1 MIEIP
6 FIPETAPFSVEQRLW
21 LNGYLAGYFARLN
34 LPGHSPGDQTANA
47 PRAGLVILFG
57 SQTGTAE
64 ALARRLGKTAANHG
78 FEPRVID
85 AAQHATIDWKSET
98 TLFVVTSTYGEGEMP
113 DNAQGF
119 WTWLQSDAGRSL
131 AHLGFSVLALGD
143 SNYPEFCAAGKKID
157 ARLSE
162 IGAHR
167 IFSRADCD
175 VDYEAATKTWF
186 EGALEAARSARQDG
200 MTSSDPVH
208 GVVNGS
214 GRGQAIVSA
223 GSAAGARSNGCA
235 SVFSR
240 NNPFSARMLKNV
252 CLSKGGSA
260 KEVRHYELDLSG
272 SDLRY
277 EAGDALGVTPV
288 NCELMVADLL
298 EALHCTGEETVPIPE
313 VKVSLREALMS
324 HFDIS
329 KPSRDLLT
337 AVADRVPGSELPAL
351 LAADRSVEL
360 QKWLWG
366 RSVIDL
372 LSLLREPFSA
382 IEFVK
387 LLKKLTPRLY
397 SISSSQ
403 KVHPGEVHLTVS
415 AVRYEAHGRAR
426 KGVASTFLADRVNGA
441 DCVKVFVQPS
451 PGFKLPKD
459 GETAAIMVGPGTGIA
474 PFRAFLEERQAE
486 GARGKNWLFFGD
498 QKRSTDFLY
507 EEQITGWLEQGHLAR
522 LDLAF
527 SRDQVEKIYVQ
538 HRLLQRAGE
547 VWSWLQEGAH
557 FYVCGDASKMAK
569 DVDWALHSIAECAG
583 GLSAEGAM
591 EFVKTL
597 KDQKR
602 YHRDVY

>member
-1 MIEIP
+1 
-6 FIPETAPFSVEQRLW
+6 
-21 LNGYLAGYFARLN
+21 
-34 LPGHSPGDQTANA
+34 
-47 PRAGLVILFG
+47 
-57 SQTGTAE
+57 
-64 ALARRLGKTAANHG
+64 
-78 FEPRVID
+78 
-85 AAQHATIDWKSET
+85 
-98 TLFVVTSTYGEGEMP
+98 
-113 DNAQGF
+113 
-119 WTWLQSDAGRSL
+119 
-131 AHLGFSVLALGD
+131 
-143 SNYPEFCAAGKKID
+143 
-157 ARLSE
+157 
-162 IGAHR
+162 
-167 IFSRADCD
+167 
-175 VDYEAATKTWF
+175 
-186 EGALEAARSARQDG
+186 
-200 MTSSDPVH
+200 
-208 GVVNGS
+208 
-214 GRGQAIVSA
+214 
-223 GSAAGARSNGCA
+223 
-235 SVFSR
+235 
-240 NNPFSARMLKNV
+240 
-252 CLSKGGSA
+252 
-260 KEVRHYELDLSG
+260 
-272 SDLRY
+272 
-277 EAGDALGVTPV
+277 
-288 NCELMVADLL
+288 
-298 EALHCTGEETVPIPE
+298 
-313 VKVSLREALMS
+313 
-324 HFDIS
+324 
-329 KPSRDLLT
+329 
-337 AVADRVPGSELPAL
+337 
-351 LAADRSVEL
+351 
-360 QKWLWG
+360 
-366 RSVIDL
+366 L